1 MPAGNLTEKRKRLYS
16 QDVGSYFIGEKDHD
30 QQSDGPIQ
38 SVLRRKICLDIHR
51 HKKLDTDFIRANPD
65 LKIDYH
71 YIDQLSPR
79 HLLEFI
85 TARLNETV

>member
-16 QDVGSYFIGEKDHD
+16 QDVGSYFIGEKIMTNNPTVRYSPFYDERYVSIFTD
-30 QQSDGPIQ
+30 T
-38 SVLRRKICLDIHR
+38 
-51 HKKLDTDFIRANPD
+51 KKLDTDFIRANPD

>member
-51 HKKLDTDFIRANPD
+51 KKLDTDFIRANPD